1 MSLCVC
7 KKYFYLCIIHR
18 LSFFLERLSFT
29 PPTHVLRWR
38 YQYPCHRSDTAH
50 AVSINI
56 LQSPILLHLNYL
68 LCMIRLYILSKPN
81 PKWRI
86 WLLVCLSWIFK
97 SSIQKGLES
106 TNLACS
112 GAAVREEA
120 VLEWWWRAV
129 RPSDSPKLAVTFQ
142 VCLKLKGLSAYW
154 RRQAAV
160 PRGLP
165 PHRRMCHLQ
174 WLILSSHPRSICQ
187 AVPKSDKHGG
197 HSRQTDPE
205 FLISTQLHL

>member
-120 VLEWWWRAV
+120 VLEWWRRAV

-142 VCLKLKGLSAYW
+142 VCLKLKSLLAYW

-165 PHRRMCHLQ
+165 PHRRMCHL
-174 WLILSSHPRSICQ
+174 
-187 AVPKSDKHGG
+187 
-197 HSRQTDPE
+197 
-205 FLISTQLHL
+205 